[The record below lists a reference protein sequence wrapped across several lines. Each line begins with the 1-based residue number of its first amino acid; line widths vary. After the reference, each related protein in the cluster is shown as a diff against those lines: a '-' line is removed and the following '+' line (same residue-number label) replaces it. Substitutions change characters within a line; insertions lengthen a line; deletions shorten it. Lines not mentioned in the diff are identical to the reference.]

1 MSFRLVWGLWFANSW
16 LSLDTLCKSHL
27 SEKGWTIFNIVFIV
41 FSHFYGSELHQGW
54 SWGKVGVVYRH
65 AHESFILTLRYLSRD
80 NSLLIVLQYIDPVLH
95 ITLSQALVCVF
106 YSLKTKALYIY
117 QFSKYLMFINNTPTT
132 SNGNASNR
140 YVWNS
145 SILYIIIIHAIRYCI
160 FTADLESLQIQGITW
175 NNFLYPL

>member
-1 MSFRLVWGLWFANSW
+1 MSFRIFTGASYIKGGRGEKWVWF
-16 LSLDTLCKSHL
+16 
-27 SEKGWTIFNIVFIV
+27 
-41 FSHFYGSELHQGW
+41 
-54 SWGKVGVVYRH
+54 RH

-145 SILYIIIIHAIRYCI
+145 SILYILYMQSGTAYLQQTWKAYKYKELHGIIF
-160 FTADLESLQIQGITW
+160 FTHYKRKNINIQNMKHNYTISY
-175 NNFLYPL
+175 LYSTKSWYLKTN